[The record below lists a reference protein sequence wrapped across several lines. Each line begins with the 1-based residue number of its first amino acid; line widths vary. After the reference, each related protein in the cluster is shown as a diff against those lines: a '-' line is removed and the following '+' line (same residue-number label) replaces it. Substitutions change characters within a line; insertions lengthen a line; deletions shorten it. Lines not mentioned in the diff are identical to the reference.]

1 MLLPG
6 VTGFGNPEL
15 VTARSAWPVVATVV
29 VAVAALFPAFGSGVE
44 AAMLAVPKRTAPDAA
59 PDGTFMTIGNV
70 AVPPNAKDAM
80 VHVIVPVP
88 PAVGVLQAHP
98 LGTTSETN
106 VAFTVAA
113 LLLAVFS
120 VNTKPEAVAGPLL
133 VTTAVIVKLEPART
147 VGDDAVLVTARSA
160 CVAVPTVVMT
170 VAVLFA
176 KFGSLVPE
184 VTSSTSTIC
193 VPLVVPFPTCTT
205 TVKLTFPPLAKS
217 GFVQD
222 IVPVPPTAGVAQV
235 QPATLLI
242 DSKTVFAGMPSLKT
256 TLTASSGPL
265 FVIVCV

>member
-29 VAVAALFPAFGSGVE
+29 VAIAALFPAFGSGV
-44 AAMLAVPKRTAPDAA
+44 DAA
-59 PDGTFMTIGNV
+59 RWRCQKNGSRRRTRWHIHDDRERGSAGRSQGRDGAGDRAGPTGGRS
-70 AVPPNAKDAM
+70 AE
-80 VHVIVPVP
+80 
-88 PAVGVLQAHP
+88 AHP
-98 LGTTSETN
+98 LGTTRETN

-120 VNTKPEAVAGPLL
+120 VKTKPEAVPGPLL

-147 VGDDAVLVTARSA
+147 VGEDAVLVTARSA

-170 VAVLFA
+170 VAVLLA
-176 KFGSLVPE
+176 RFGSFVPE
-184 VTSSTSTIC
+184 VTLSTSTIC

-205 TVKLTFPPLAKS
+205 TVKLTFPPFAKS

-235 QPATLLI
+235 HPATLLM

-265 FVIVCV
+265 FVTVCV

>member
-1 MLLPG
+1 ML
-6 VTGFGNPEL
+6 
-15 VTARSAWPVVATVV
+15 
-29 VAVAALFPAFGSGVE
+29 AVDALFPALGSGVD
-44 AAMLAVPKRTAPDAA
+44 AAILPVPKRTVPDAA

-70 AVPPNAKDAM
+70 AVPPDAKDAM

-120 VNTKPEAVAGPLL
+120 VNTKPDAVAGPLL

-147 VGDDAVLVTARSA
+147 VGDDAVLVTAKSA
-160 CVAVPTVVMT
+160 CVAVPTVVMA

-176 KFGSLVPE
+176 RLGSFVPE
-184 VTSSTSTIC
+184 VMLLTSTIC

-217 GFVQD
+217 GFLQD
-222 IVPVPPTAGVAQV
+222 IVPVPPTEGVVQV
-235 QPATLLI
+235 HPATLLM

-256 TLTASSGPL
+256 AFTASSGPL
-265 FVIVCV
+265 FWTVWV